1 MMINATATF
10 VFCDIV
16 EFSRNDDDFQ
26 AKLIC
31 GLNAEVRHQLHQRL
45 AEPEPSVMFL
55 PTGDGLAIVLL
66 ERDKGVS
73 SSKEDVF
80 GLVERLMRYGAAAG
94 KMRLRIGVHH
104 GSVALMRDI
113 NGNLNVCGTALNDC
127 QRIMDAAHPN
137 QVLLSR
143 DAYRRLVGDRYP
155 QQSESMD
162 RNPLKF
168 SNPLPIL
175 VKHRLEFEV
184 RIMFREG
191 EPGWENRE
199 PYPDGLIIGKKRRT
213 EFIVRRL
220 SEMLHTNEK
229 IEIYEQSALSTF
241 GIASNPAL
249 WGHEEGDYVRLIQD
263 QKAKLHALARQDRTS
278 VKLVLR
284 PIRRYTPKWMRARCE
299 ALLES
304 LQSFVDAPNV
314 DFVVVEDYEVPNRL
328 IVKNGFSIEGYKMY
342 DSSGYELSVIRTAT
356 DEINE
361 AIESFE
367 QVFQK
372 QQGSNQSKADVIRYF
387 EKVRDS
393 CVEPEITKQQ
403 PAGSTQ

>member
-1 MMINATATF
+1 MINATF
-10 VFCDIV
+10 IFCDIV

-31 GLNAEVRHQLHQRL
+31 GLNAEVRHQLYHRL
-45 AEPEPSVMFL
+45 SEPEPSVMFL

-80 GLVERLMRYGAAAG
+80 GLVERLMRYAASGG

-127 QRIMDAAHPN
+127 QRIMASAHPN

-143 DAYRRLVGDRYP
+143 DAYRRLVGDRHS
-155 QQSESMD
+155 QQAEAMD
-162 RNPLKF
+162 ANPLKF

-184 RIMFREG
+184 RVMFREG
-191 EPGWENRE
+191 DPGWENRE

-220 SEMLHTNEK
+220 SEMLHTDEK
-229 IEIYEQSALSTF
+229 IEIYEQSALSSF
-241 GIASNPAL
+241 GIASQTSL
-249 WGHEEGDYVRLIQD
+249 WGHEESDYVRLIMD
-263 QKAKLHALARQDRTS
+263 QKAKLLALAEQERTT

-299 ALLES
+299 SLLEC
-304 LQSFVDAPNV
+304 LRRFLDAPNV
-314 DFVVVEDYEVPNRL
+314 DYVVVEDYEVPNRL

-361 AIESFE
+361 AIDSFE
-367 QVFQK
+367 QVFNK
-372 QQGSNQSKADVIRYF
+372 QRSSQSKADVIRYF

-393 CVEPEITKQQ
+393 CLEPVITKEQ
-403 PAGSTQ
+403 PAGSSQ

>member
-1 MMINATATF
+1 MINATF
-10 VFCDIV
+10 IFCDIV

-31 GLNAEVRHQLHQRL
+31 GLNAEVRHQLYHRL
-45 AEPEPSVMFL
+45 SEPEPSVMFL

-73 SSKEDVF
+73 SSREDVF
-80 GLVERLMRYGAAAG
+80 GLVERLMRYAATG
-94 KMRLRIGVHH
+94 GRMRLRIGVHH

-127 QRIMDAAHPN
+127 QRIMDSAHPN

-143 DAYRRLVGDRYP
+143 DAYRTLVGDRYP

-162 RNPLKF
+162 SNPLKF
-168 SNPLPIL
+168 SNPLSIP

-184 RIMFREG
+184 RVMFREG

-199 PYPDGLIIGKKRRT
+199 PYPHGLLIGKKRRT
-213 EFIVRRL
+213 QFIVRSL
-220 SEMLHTNEK
+220 GEMLKTNEP

-241 GIASNPAL
+241 GIASQSYL
-249 WGHEEGDYVRLIQD
+249 WGQEESDYVRLILD
-263 QKAKLHALARQDRTS
+263 QKAKLEALAEQDRTT

-299 ALLES
+299 ALLEC
-304 LQSFVDAPNV
+304 LRSFVDSPNV

-328 IVKNGFSIEGYKMY
+328 IVKNEFSIEGYKMY
-342 DSSGYELSVIRTAT
+342 DSSGYELSVIRDAT

-361 AIESFE
+361 AIDSFQ
-367 QVFQK
+367 QVFNK
-372 QQGSNQSKADVIRYF
+372 QRSNQTKADVIAYF

-393 CVEPEITKQQ
+393 CVEAEVTKQ
-403 PAGSTQ
+403 PAGSSQ